1 VPDLSMP
8 DGRTLR
14 VHEAGAAEGPVVLVH
29 QGTPMSGRLY
39 EPHMR
44 DAEKRGIRLLA
55 YDRPGYG
62 GSSPAPDRSV
72 ADAAAD
78 SAALADALGIER
90 FAVWGISGGGPHALA
105 CAALLPDRVVATA
118 SLASI
123 APIDAEGLDWLAGMG
138 EMNLEEFAATRQGPE
153 ALEAYLEPQARE
165 SVTAEGLLEGL
176 RSLLT
181 DVDAAVLTGD
191 LGEYLAANMGEA
203 TEQGVAGWRDDDLAF
218 DKSWGF
224 SLSDIRVPVLLWHG
238 EHDLFVPLA
247 HGRWLAAH
255 IPNVDARISDTD
267 GHLTLMQRRVPEVH
281 AWLLERF

>member
-1 VPDLSMP
+1 MP

-105 CAALLPDRVVATA
+105 CAAQLPDRVVATA
-118 SLASI
+118 SLASV

-138 EMNLEEFAATRQGPE
+138 EMNLEEFAA
-153 ALEAYLEPQARE
+153 
-165 SVTAEGLLEGL
+165 
-176 RSLLT
+176 
-181 DVDAAVLTGD
+181 
-191 LGEYLAANMGEA
+191 
-203 TEQGVAGWRDDDLAF
+203 
-218 DKSWGF
+218 
-224 SLSDIRVPVLLWHG
+224 
-238 EHDLFVPLA
+238 
-247 HGRWLAAH
+247 
-255 IPNVDARISDTD
+255 
-267 GHLTLMQRRVPEVH
+267 
-281 AWLLERF
+281 